1 MKKTVII
8 IIGLLCI
15 TGTAAYFF
23 FSGKSDKVF
32 KDNTDM
38 PSENV
43 AFTSAE
49 NALLKLEVMT
59 EEMPDA
65 NPDMVIDQVI
75 QILKKRLDRI
85 GVSNY
90 EFRLLDSQELGF
102 AIAEEEFNPDIR
114 KLLQSKGNLQFRET
128 ALCRDVW
135 PKLEEI
141 EMSMIMTDTTRTPVL
156 SLISKDV
163 YGYACMGYAN
173 EADMKQ
179 IDDFINSP
187 EVKSIL
193 KGVTF
198 LWSAKPA
205 SGTNDVFELVAIKEP
220 EAKERILDGRI
231 IDSASASSDNYSAYV
246 SISMTKQGAT
256 EWANFTEKNI
266 SKQVAIVVDDLVYSY
281 PLVNNKI
288 DIGESMISGNFTLE
302 EAESLAAMIDIGKL
316 PVNVRIIEEKH

>member
-23 FSGKSDKVF
+23 FSGKSEKEL
-32 KDNTDM
+32 KDNTGI

-43 AFTSAE
+43 AFTSAG
-49 NALLKLEVMT
+49 NTCLKLQVMT

-85 GVSNY
+85 GVSDY

-128 ALCRDVW
+128 ASSTDVW

-156 SLISKDV
+156 SLISKNHF
-163 YGYACMGYAN
+163 GACMGYAN
-173 EADMKQ
+173 EADMEQ
-179 IDDFINSP
+179 INDFIDSP

-193 KGVTF
+193 KDVAF

-205 SGTNDVFELVAIKEP
+205 YGCDDIFELFAINDDGRGAP
-220 EAKERILDGRI
+220 LDG
-231 IDSASASSDNYSAYV
+231 SAVENARAQLSMEGSAEVLIEMTRPGGLKWTKLTGDN
-246 SISMTKQGAT
+246 IGKQ
-256 EWANFTEKNI
+256 I
-266 SKQVAIVVDDLVYSY
+266 AIVLDGLVYTC
-281 PLVNNKI
+281 PLVNQRI
-288 DIGESMISGNFTLE
+288 DGGMSSITGNFTLE
-302 EAESLAAMIDIGKL
+302 EAESLAAMIDIGML
-316 PVNVRIIEEKH
+316 PVTVRIIAEKH